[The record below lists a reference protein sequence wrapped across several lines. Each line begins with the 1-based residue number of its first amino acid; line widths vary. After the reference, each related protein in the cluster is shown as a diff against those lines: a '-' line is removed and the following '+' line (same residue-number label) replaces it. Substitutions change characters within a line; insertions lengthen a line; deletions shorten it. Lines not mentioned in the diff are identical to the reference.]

1 MRARRELLVLAALGA
16 LAGCS
21 EGDSAASPAATGAG
35 AGASATGA
43 AAGGGG
49 VGGRGQGGDGA
60 GGSVPIGDILPDDR
74 IYDWSPNVHVG
85 VPGGI
90 PTRTTLCATIDA
102 ATYGTGAVDASAA
115 LLAAI
120 NACPADQVVFIP
132 AGTYRLDNPV
142 DRITASHVTIR
153 GAGQGQTILQA
164 NKAGMRMLW
173 LGNGDRPD
181 TGPAI
186 TAGGTKGSTAVTV
199 ADTTAVTVGGFVRL
213 EHANPPYVISAALP
227 TTDTKVMS
235 VVARVTAKTDTTVTV
250 SPPLPFDLVT
260 SPTLIAYAN
269 PPMVSTGIEDLTF
282 DAAGAL
288 AALQWE
294 HAWGSW
300 VKNIEVRNSPSR
312 QLILV
317 AFVNGEVRQSYFHDV
332 AGGGPDHEG
341 ITLTA
346 DDHFNLIED
355 NISYDGGFPAI
366 VLGDGP
372 GSCHGNVIAYNFAY
386 AVDTDY
392 PEFAGGDISVNHG
405 PHNSMNLVEG
415 NISSGF
421 ASDGLHGSASHNVV
435 FRNWFTATH
444 PTATENLIAVNLGR
458 WSTSFSLVGNVLG
471 SSAFPPTGLFMPED
485 GFAYTDHVIYKV
497 GYPDMGNNGF
507 DGTWGSLGEA
517 PDYTAQFAA
526 GKNLKERDLY
536 VQGTMLRHGNYD
548 HASDAVEWSPDIGE
562 QLPASFYR
570 RAAPDWWPAALPWPP
585 IGPDR
590 NPMNGGNPAYVR
602 FKQASP
608 AASVPPE

>member
-1 MRARRELLVLAALGA
+1 
-16 LAGCS
+16 
-21 EGDSAASPAATGAG
+21 
-35 AGASATGA
+35 
-43 AAGGGG
+43 
-49 VGGRGQGGDGA
+49 
-60 GGSVPIGDILPDDR
+60 
-74 IYDWSPNVHVG
+74 

-90 PTRTTLCATIDA
+90 PARTTLCATIDA

-120 NACPADQVVFIP
+120 NACPEEQVVFIP
-132 AGTYRLDNPV
+132 AGTYRLDNAV
-142 DRITASHVTIR
+142 DRITASKVTIR

-181 TGPAI
+181 AGPAI
-186 TAGGTKGSTAVTV
+186 TSGATKGSTTATI
-199 ADTTAVTVGGFVRL
+199 ADTTAVSVGGFVRF
-213 EHANPPYVISAALP
+213 EQNNPPYVISAGDP
-227 TTDTKVMS
+227 TTDTRVMS
-235 VVARVTAKTDTTVTV
+235 VIARVTAKTDTTVTV
-250 SPPLPFDLVT
+250 SPPLPFDLVS
-260 SPTLIAYAN
+260 SPILIAYAN

-282 DAAGAL
+282 DATGAL

-300 VKNIEVRNSPSR
+300 VKNIEVKNSPSR

-317 AFVNGEVRQSYFHDV
+317 AFINGEVRQSYFHDV
-332 AGGGPDHEG
+332 DGGGPDHEG

-372 GSCHGNVIAYNFAY
+372 GSCQGNVVAYNFAY
-386 AVDTDY
+386 ATDTDY
-392 PEFAGGDISVNHG
+392 PELAGADISVNHG
-405 PHNSMNLVEG
+405 PHNAMNLVEG

-421 ASDGLHGSASHNVV
+421 ASDGYHGSASHNVL

-444 PTATENLIAVNLGR
+444 PTATENLIAMNLGR

-471 SSAFPPTGLFMPED
+471 SSAFSAAGLLMPED

-507 DGTWGSLGEA
+507 DGTWGSLTGA
-517 PDYTAQFAA
+517 PDYTTQFAA
-526 GKNLKERDLY
+526 GKSMKERDLY
-536 VQGTMLRHGNYD
+536 VQGTMLRHGNHD
-548 HASDAVEWSPDIGE
+548 HATDAVAWSPDIE
-562 QLPASFYR
+562 TQVLPPSFYR
-570 RAAPDWWPAALPWPP
+570 SAKPDWWPAAIPWPP
-585 IGPDR
+585 IGPDAS
-590 NPMNGGNPAYVR
+590 PMNGKNPAYVR
-602 FKQASP
+602 FEEGSP
-608 AASVPPE
+608 AASLPPE

>member
-1 MRARRELLVLAALGA
+1 MRARPGFLLLTALVALAACSDDDPATSGA
-16 LAGCS
+16 G
-21 EGDSAASPAATGAG
+21 TGAG
-35 AGASATGA
+35 SATGT
-43 AAGGGG
+43 GGPGG
-49 VGGRGQGGDGA
+49 SGSGGKGA
-60 GGSVPIGDILPDDR
+60 GGSIPGDEILPSDR
-74 IYDWSPNVHVG
+74 IYDWSPGVNIG

-90 PTRTTLCATIDA
+90 PARTTICTTIDA

-120 NACPADQVVFIP
+120 NACPAEQVVFIP
-132 AGTYRLDNPV
+132 AGTYRLDNAV
-142 DRITASHVTIR
+142 DRITASNVTIR
-153 GAGQGQTILQA
+153 GAGPGQTILQA
-164 NKAGMRMLW
+164 NKDGMRMLW

-186 TAGGTKGSTAVTV
+186 TAGATKGSTTVTI

-213 EHANPPYVISAALP
+213 EQNNPPYVISAGLP

-235 VVARVTAKTDTTVTV
+235 VIARVTDKTATTVTV

-260 SPTLIAYAN
+260 APTLIAYLN

-282 DAAGAL
+282 DATGAL

-300 VKNIEVRNSPSR
+300 VKNIEVTSSPSR

-317 AFVNGEVRQSYFHDV
+317 AFINGEVRQSYFHDV
-332 AGGGPDHEG
+332 VGGGPDHEG

-355 NISYDGGFPAI
+355 NISYDGGFPSI

-372 GSCHGNVIAYNFAY
+372 GSCHANVIAYNFAY
-386 AVDTDY
+386 ATDTNY
-392 PEFAGGDISVNHG
+392 PEFAGADISVNHG
-405 PHNSMNLVEG
+405 PHNAMNLVEG

-421 ASDGLHGSASHNVV
+421 ASDGYHGSASHNVV

-444 PTATENLIAVNLGR
+444 PTATENLIAMNLGR
-458 WSTSFSLVGNVLG
+458 WSTYFSAVGNVLG
-471 SSAFPPTGLFMPED
+471 SSAFSEAGLFMPEE

-507 DGTWGSLGEA
+507 DGTWGSLTGA
-517 PDYTAQFAA
+517 PDYTTQSAA
-526 GKNLKERDLY
+526 GKDMKERDLY
-536 VQGTMLRHGNYD
+536 VQATLIRHGNYD
-548 HASDAVEWSPDIGE
+548 HANDAVEWDAQIE
-562 QLPASFYR
+562 RQALPPSFYR
-570 RAAPDWWPAALPWPP
+570 SVAPDWWPADVPWPP
-585 IGPDR
+585 IGPDAS
-590 NPMNGGNPAYVR
+590 PMNGQNPAYAR

-608 AASVPPE
+608 ASSLPPE